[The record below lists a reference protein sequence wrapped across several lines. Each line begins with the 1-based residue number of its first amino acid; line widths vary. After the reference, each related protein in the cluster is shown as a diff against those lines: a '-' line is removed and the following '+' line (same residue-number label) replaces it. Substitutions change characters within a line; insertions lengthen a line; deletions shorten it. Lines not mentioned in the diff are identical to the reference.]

1 MRFPTW
7 HELIENYCSV
17 DSAGNQFYEEFAV
30 RRYNYAAS
38 SDPKSCRLLFL
49 KETELNPSN
58 RTLRRKGRFIWCRNL
73 RYEKTT
79 QDGLRSVSFTVDSG
93 SKRFL
98 VNEKNILCLPN
109 QVCVSNNRYFRSR
122 LKTFHSFSSVFSY
135 KPAMKMMAKNAQLEI
150 NKFKEQLAEDNPY
163 KPGTL
168 IVPRLGYFYP
178 DESLLKEK
186 SKKLHKEHPCGII
199 LGPSLLENN
208 YVTKEFYR
216 VRFGNITYEKIHPV
230 QMEIVT

>member
-1 MRFPTW
+1 MKFPTW
-7 HELIENYCSV
+7 QELTEKYCSV
-17 DSAGNQFYEEFAV
+17 ASSDNPFYEEFAV
-30 RRYNYAAS
+30 RRYNYASS

-58 RTLRRKGRFIWCRNL
+58 RTLRRRGRFIWCRNL
-73 RYEKTT
+73 RYEKRSR
-79 QDGLRSVSFTVDSG
+79 DGLRSVSFTVDSG
-93 SKRFL
+93 TKRFL
-98 VNEKNILCLPN
+98 VDEKNILCLPN

-122 LKTFHSFSSVFSY
+122 SKTFHSFSSVFSY
-135 KPAMKMMAKNAQLEI
+135 RPAIKMMAKNAQLDI
-150 NKFKEQLAEDNPY
+150 NEFREQLIADNPY

-168 IVPRLGYFYP
+168 VIPRQGYFYP
-178 DESLLKEK
+178 DESALKNK
-186 SKKLHKEHPCGII
+186 TQSPNNEHPCGII
-199 LGPSLLENN
+199 LGPSPLENN